1 VEQSRPKEGAAALAD
16 RRRPPRPVPAPVA
29 EELAAAV
36 GPERA
41 RRLGGK
47 LAEGV
52 RAFEQDHFDDA
63 RVLLQAVADE
73 APAAASVRELL
84 GLTYYRLGRWRQT
97 VRELEAFGK
106 LSSSTSSH
114 AVLADANRA
123 LGRHDRVRAL
133 WDEMKIASEDPAT
146 VTEGRIVAAGSLA
159 DQGRLGDAI
168 ALLEMGR
175 LSAKHPED
183 HHLRLWYALADL
195 YERAGEVPRARDL
208 FERVARHDPG
218 MVDVV
223 ARRRALG

>member
-1 VEQSRPKEGAAALAD
+1 MQDRRSDPDAIPPS
-16 RRRPPRPVPAPVA
+16 RRRPPRPVPPA
-29 EELAAAV
+29 EATELVEAV
-36 GPERA
+36 GPERGG
-41 RRLGGK
+41 RLAVK
-47 LAEGV
+47 LADGV
-52 RAFEQDHFDDA
+52 RAFERDHFDEA
-63 RVLLQAVADE
+63 REVLQAVADE
-73 APAAASVRELL
+73 APTAASVRELL
-84 GLTYYRLGRWRQT
+84 GLTYYRLGRWRLV
-97 VRELEAFGK
+97 VRELEAFVQ

-123 LGRHDRVRAL
+123 LGRYSRVQDL
-133 WDEMKIASEDPAT
+133 WEEMRLASEDPAT

-159 DQGRLGDAI
+159 DQGRLSDAI
-168 ALLEMGR
+168 SLLEMGR

-183 HHLRLWYALADL
+183 HHLRLWYSLADL